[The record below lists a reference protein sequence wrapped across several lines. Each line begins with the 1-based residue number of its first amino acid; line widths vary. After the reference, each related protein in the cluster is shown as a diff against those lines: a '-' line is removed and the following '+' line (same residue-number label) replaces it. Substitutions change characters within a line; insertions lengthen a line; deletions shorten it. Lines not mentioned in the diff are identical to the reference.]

1 MEDQKDFN
9 IIDSEIA
16 AFGNVK
22 KIFDENINNI
32 NDICKEIIKQEFLEK
47 NSNNKRIEEAKKQYE
62 IVRDSNERIIAKKS

>member
-32 NDICKEIIKQEFLEK
+32 NDICKEVIKQEFLEK
-47 NSNNKRIEEAKKQYE
+47 IQITKELKKLKTIRNSKRF
-62 IVRDSNERIIAKKS
+62 

>member
-32 NDICKEIIKQEFLEK
+32 NDICKEVIKQD
-47 NSNNKRIEEAKKQYE
+47 R
-62 IVRDSNERIIAKKS
+62 KSVV